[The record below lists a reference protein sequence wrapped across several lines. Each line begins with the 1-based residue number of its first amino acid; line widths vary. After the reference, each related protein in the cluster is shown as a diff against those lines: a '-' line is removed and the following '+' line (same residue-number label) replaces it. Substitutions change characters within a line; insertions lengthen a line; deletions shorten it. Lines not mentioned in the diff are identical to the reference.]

1 MPNPDP
7 APDSTPPSR
16 GEGQP
21 LHRRLRNLPPPI
33 LFVFFLLLGLRF
45 FLVAPSL
52 SVDPVTITTAVT
64 SPLDTSSPEHPN
76 SAAMASEQT

>member
-7 APDSTPPSR
+7 APGSTPPSR
-16 GEGQP
+16 GREGQP

-33 LFVFFLLLGLRF
+33 LFVFFLILGLRF
-45 FLVAPSL
+45 FFAAPSL
-52 SVDPVTITTAVT
+52 SVDPITTAVPAT
-64 SPLDTSSPEHPN
+64 LDTSSPEHLN